1 MTLGPD
7 LDWLADSE
15 GTLRPDAA
23 RAIAQPTEA
32 APPPALQRAVANA
45 PPRAIRPPLQPR
57 IPRIV
62 LAPAWVPVVII
73 GVAIA
78 GVVVGRWSG
87 SKSLPAT
94 STSAFL
100 TNQRTSVA
108 SPSPVRHAVVNGVN
122 VNLRTGPGLFAPVLG
137 KLVPGETVRLGDER
151 SGWFVVETSSGL
163 RGFVFGALL
172 RGAGS
177 VEGAPATITEP
188 LRAVVVG
195 ETLDLRPG
203 QRVLARPDGSGVTT
217 ILLPTGVRL
226 GVPQHAL
233 AVLD

>member
-23 RAIAQPTEA
+23 RAIAQPPGA
-32 APPPALQRAVANA
+32 VPPPALQRAAANA
-45 PPRAIRPPLQPR
+45 ALRAVRPPLQPG

-62 LAPAWVPVVII
+62 LAPAWVPVVIV

-78 GVVVGRWSG
+78 GVAVGRWSG

-94 STSAFL
+94 STEFS
-100 TNQRTSVA
+100 TNQQTAVTS
-108 SPSPVRHAVVNGVN
+108 PPPVRQAVVNGVN

-137 KLVPGETVRLGDER
+137 RLVPGETVRLSGER

-177 VEGAPATITEP
+177 VEGSSATITEP
-188 LRAVVVG
+188 LRADVAG
-195 ETLDLRPG
+195 GTLDLRPG
-203 QRVLARPDGSGVTT
+203 QRVLARSDGSGVTT

-233 AVLD
+233 AFLD